1 MPSSARSL
9 HRPFKVVCKRCGQ
22 EMQVE
27 RGATFG
33 DRDYYELWHEHMDLT
48 ARFKAALAFF
58 RLLMRA
64 RNAPR

>member
-1 MPSSARSL
+1 
-9 HRPFKVVCKRCGQ
+9 
-22 EMQVE
+22 MQVE